1 MSINPKKIVVVT
13 GGASGIGAACAVQLH
28 RAGWM
33 VVVADI
39 NESLG
44 REVAGQIGGCF
55 VPLDV
60 SKETAIH
67 AAAVN
72 IEQEVGP
79 VHALVNSAGIIQKPL
94 PPHELSIAE
103 WDRIQQINYRGTYI
117 ACVEFA
123 RHMLQRRAGAIVNIT
138 SITDRVST
146 PLHAYGPGKAAIVS
160 LTQCLAAEWGPSGL
174 RVNSVA
180 PGYTL
185 TPALLGAIERGERKL
200 DQLENNAALKRAVQ
214 PQEIGAVVEFLLSER
229 ASAITGVDLPVDC
242 GWLVANPWHTYG
254 GLREAHPSSSLSQ
267 QT

>member
-1 MSINPKKIVVVT
+1 MSITPKKIVVVT

-28 RAGWM
+28 QAGWM

-39 NESLG
+39 NETLG
-44 REVAGQIGGCF
+44 HEVAEQVQGRF
-55 VPLDV
+55 VHLDV
-60 SKETAIH
+60 SQERAIQS
-67 AAAVN
+67 AAANVEKD
-72 IEQEVGP
+72 IGP

-123 RHMLQRRAGAIVNIT
+123 RYMLERRSGVIVNVT

-146 PLHAYGPGKAAIVS
+146 PLHAYGPGKAAIVG
-160 LTQCLAAEWGPSGL
+160 LTQCLAAEWGPSGV
-174 RVNSVA
+174 RVNAVA

-185 TPALLGAIERGERKL
+185 TPALLGAIERGERQL
-200 DQLENNAALKRAVQ
+200 DQLQNNAALKRAVK
-214 PQEIGAVVEFLLSER
+214 PEEIGTVVEFLLSDR

-254 GLREAHPSSSLSQ
+254 GLREAYPPSSSSQ
-267 QT
+267 KH